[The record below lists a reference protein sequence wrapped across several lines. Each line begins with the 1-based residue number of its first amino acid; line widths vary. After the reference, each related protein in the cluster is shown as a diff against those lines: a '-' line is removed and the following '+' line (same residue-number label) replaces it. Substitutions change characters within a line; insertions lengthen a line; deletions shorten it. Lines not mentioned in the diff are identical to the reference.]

1 MSDPVTSAL
10 LAIAAVAALIALLAL
25 RRVGPL
31 RRELVASQSE
41 LGALKA
47 TQAQVIHTTK
57 LASLGQMVAGVAHEI
72 NTPLGFVKSNVEVV
86 GDMLREHEA
95 RMIPLL
101 TAIDLLVIS
110 DDATLGK
117 ARTALMRGRAL
128 MNGATG
134 LGDAKE
140 LLADALE
147 GLTSIASLVHNLKG
161 FARVDRDGMDVT
173 DLNDCVRSALA
184 VAGHALREQIE
195 VRTDFGTL
203 PKLRCMPAQINQV
216 ILNLVN
222 NAAQAMPN
230 GGALGVVTRAT
241 GDGGVEVA
249 ISDTGSGIADDV
261 MPRVFEPF
269 FTTKGHGE
277 GTGLGL
283 SIVHK
288 IVKGHGGSI
297 HVRTA
302 VGQGT
307 TFTVSLPVE
316 PRVPRVLDKAA

>member
-1 MSDPVTSAL
+1 MPGTLTSTL
-10 LAIAAVAALIALLAL
+10 LVIAALAALVALVAL

-95 RMIPLL
+95 RLIPLL
-101 TAIDLLVIS
+101 TAIDLLAIS

-117 ARTALMRGRAL
+117 ARTALMRGRAAL
-128 MNGATG
+128 TGAAG
-134 LGDAKE
+134 LADAKE
-140 LLADALE
+140 LLTDALD
-147 GLTSIASLVHNLKG
+147 GLKSIASLVHNLKG
-161 FARVDRDGMDVT
+161 FARVDRDGMDLA
-173 DLNDCVRSALA
+173 DLNECVRSALA
-184 VAGHALREQIE
+184 VAGHSLRER
-195 VRTDFGTL
+195 VDLRTELGEL
-203 PKLRCMPAQINQV
+203 PKVRCMPAQINQV

-222 NAAQAMPN
+222 NAAQAMP
-230 GGALGVVTRAT
+230 
-241 GDGGVEVA
+241 DGGTLAVATRSTTEGSVEVA
-249 ISDTGSGIADDV
+249 VSDTGSGIADDV
-261 MPRVFEPF
+261 LPRIFDPF
-269 FTTKGHGE
+269 YTTKSVGE

-288 IVKGHGGSI
+288 IVQGHGGSI

-316 PRVPRVLDKAA
+316 PRGARLLDKAA